1 MCELSYNGAIMV
13 RRPAAKFELVPR
25 DRLAQSTSGAPAY
38 GLIARIVTSIAS
50 AIQKTSANLVVLGAM
65 SFF

>member
-1 MCELSYNGAIMV
+1 MV

-65 SFF
+65 SFC